1 MFCQPPIVNL
11 YLYEFTMRGLHM
23 FLFYVIIEEN
33 NKIVSMGTDV
43 YFYEITQKSNNSK
56 NSARVIDFNVR
67 KS

>member
-1 MFCQPPIVNL
+1 
-11 YLYEFTMRGLHM
+11 M